1 MAPKSEKTI
10 YITTPLYYVNAKPHI
25 GHAYTNVL
33 CDTFTRYFR
42 WTGKK
47 VFFLTGTDEHG
58 TKIEKTARE
67 YKEEPRDYVD
77 RMVPMFKELWRLLG
91 IDYDDFI
98 RTTED
103 RHKEEVKN
111 ILLKLEASGDIYK
124 SEYKGWYCTPCE
136 TFWTSLQL
144 VDGKCPDCGREVQ
157 ELSENNYFFKL
168 SKYQTWLLDYINT
181 HPEFILP
188 EIRRN
193 EILGFLKEPL
203 EDLCITR
210 PKARLQW
217 GIEYPNS
224 PDHVVYVW
232 FDALINYIS
241 AIGVTTDPKQFN
253 ALWPADLHLVG
264 KDILRQHTVYWPIML
279 KACGL
284 EMPKSV
290 LAHGWWTL
298 SGAKVS
304 KSRGNIVDPVVLCRV
319 YGVDAFRYFM
329 LREVKVGSD
338 GAFSEDLLRQRYS
351 SDLANDLGNLWFR
364 VASMMEKYFSSEM
377 PEAEGVREEPLVI
390 QTFALWDQVNESMR
404 RYDPQTALD
413 AVWAVITSANQ
424 FVEEKKP
431 WVLAKDPA
439 KKPELART
447 LAALAEALAH
457 IAVILIAFLP
467 DTSKK
472 ILNRIKLDP
481 TVLFPDAASFQKFLV
496 APGTVLERGDAL
508 FPRLED
514 EKEETAKN

>member
-1 MAPKSEKTI
+1 MESKSEKII
-10 YITTPLYYVNAKPHI
+10 YLTTPLYYVNAKPHI

-33 CDTFTRYFR
+33 CDTFTRYYR

-67 YKEEPRDYVD
+67 SKEEPLAYVE
-77 RMVPMFKELWRLLG
+77 RMVPLFKDLWRLLG
-91 IDYDDFI
+91 IDYDYFI
-98 RTTED
+98 RTTDEV
-103 RHKEEVKN
+103 HKTEVAQ
-111 ILLKLEASGDIYK
+111 ILRKLEETGDIYK

-136 TFWTSLQL
+136 TFWTGLQL
-144 VDGKCPDCGREVQ
+144 AEGRCPDCSRDVQ

-168 SKYQTWLLDYINT
+168 SKYQPWLLDYIQT

-193 EILGFLKEPL
+193 EILGFLREPL

-224 PDHVVYVW
+224 KDHVVYVW
-232 FDALINYIS
+232 FDALINYVS
-241 AIGVTTDPKQFN
+241 AIGVSSDPERFLS
-253 ALWPADLHLVG
+253 LWPADLHLVG
-264 KDILRQHTVYWPIML
+264 KDILRQHAVYWPIML

-284 EMPKSV
+284 EMPKTV

-304 KSRGNIVDPVVLCRV
+304 KSRGNIVDPVALSRA

-364 VASMMEKYFSSEM
+364 VASMMDKYFACAVPDSEG
-377 PEAEGVREEPLVI
+377 AGEELL
-390 QTFALWDQVNESMR
+390 TRRTLELWGKVNQAMLR
-404 RYDPQTALD
+404 HDPQAALD
-413 AVWAVITSANQ
+413 AVWEVITAANQ
-424 FVEEKKP
+424 YVEEKKP
-431 WVLAKDPA
+431 WVLAKDA
-439 KKPELART
+439 GRKAELART
-447 LAALAEALAH
+447 MAALADCLAH
-457 IAVILIAFLP
+457 LAAVLLPFLP
-467 DTSKK
+467 DTARK
-472 ILNRIKLDP
+472 ILNRMNLSSR
-481 TVLFPDAASFQKFLV
+481 TVFPDAGSFAAVLAV
-496 APGTVLERGDAL
+496 SGTLLERGDAL

-514 EKEETAKN
+514 EKDEPEKN